1 MAYPRVERRRLA
13 EENNKSRSLGEKTVS
28 SLLDEKPVKA
38 ASFIVSIYG
47 DAVEPRG
54 GVVWIGNLIDV
65 CGAVGISET
74 LVRTAV
80 SRLVRGGQ
88 LVGERS
94 GKRSF
99 YRLTPSARVEFSLA
113 AQQLFS
119 PGDHDRWRFICLTGA
134 AIEEEVR
141 HLERHGYARL
151 TGNMLVGLRPLPPT
165 LNANALV
172 FDASISEGEAFLS
185 RFAGDRFALAPLAES
200 YRTFVDR
207 YSKLTTGRVAGP
219 DALSLR
225 LLLVHDFR
233 SIVLRDPNLPVA
245 ALPDDWPGIQARW
258 LFSRRYLDWSPAAD
272 RQIGLMF
279 VNEGGRLLQQTHAT
293 TTRENQLQAYST

>member
-1 MAYPRVERRRLA
+1 MA
-13 EENNKSRSLGEKTVS
+13 EENSKRHSSAERAVS
-28 SLLDEKPVKA
+28 ALLDDKPIKA
-38 ASFIVSIYG
+38 ASFIVTVYG

-54 GVVWIGNLIDV
+54 GVVWIGNLIEV

-119 PGDHDRWRFICLTGA
+119 PGDHDRWRFICLTGV
-134 AIEEEVR
+134 AIEDEVR
-141 HLERHGYARL
+141 DLERHGYARL
-151 TGNMLVGLRPLPPT
+151 TGDMLVGLRPLPPT
-165 LNANALV
+165 MNANAIV
-172 FDASISEGEAFLS
+172 FDASISEGEAFLC

-200 YRTFVDR
+200 YRTFIDR
-207 YSKLTTGRVAGP
+207 YSKLATGQVTGP

-245 ALPDDWPGIQARW
+245 ALPDDWPGIQARR
-258 LFSRRYLDWSPAAD
+258 LFSKRYLDWSAAAD

>member
-1 MAYPRVERRRLA
+1 M
-13 EENNKSRSLGEKTVS
+13 SGEKAVLA
-28 SLLDEKPVKA
+28 LLDEKPIRA
-38 ASFIVSIYG
+38 ASFIVTVYG

-54 GVVWIGNLIDV
+54 GIVWIGNLIDV

-99 YRLTPSARVEFSLA
+99 YTLTPAARVEFSLA
-113 AQQLFS
+113 ARQLFS
-119 PGDHDRWRFICLTGA
+119 PGDQDRWRFICLTGESVEDE
-134 AIEEEVR
+134 IR

-151 TGNMLVGLRPLPPT
+151 TGDTLVGLRPLPPT
-165 LNANALV
+165 LNDNALV
-172 FDASISEGEAFLS
+172 FDASISEGETFLGK
-185 RFAGDRFALAPLAES
+185 FAADRFTLAPLAES
-200 YRTFVDR
+200 YRAFINR
-207 YSKLTTGRVAGP
+207 YSKLTTGPITGS

-233 SIVLRDPNLPVA
+233 SIVLRDPNLPRA
-245 ALPDDWPGIQARW
+245 ALPGDWPGTQARR
-258 LFSRRYLDWSPAAD
+258 LFSERYLDWSVAAD
-272 RQIGLMF
+272 RQIGRVF
-279 VNEGGRLLQQTHAT
+279 VNESGPLSRETPAT
-293 TTRENQLQAYST
+293 TARENQLQTYSA